1 MTKKQSKPEPSKV
14 EQFKALTWIELTNWA
29 GSTIVSRGKTY
40 QQGKRVS
47 QLAKTP
53 DGKLVAW
60 VKGTD
65 IYATQVEINANG
77 SLDSNCSC
85 PYWATCKHAVAVVLE
100 YLEHVK
106 KGKNV
111 PFTDSDDQRLSQ
123 RRSSWDD
130 DDMEY
135 SEEKMTTTS
144 IFREYLAPYLQKVQT
159 LLQEKGRK
167 KEWEV
172 YLQDLRI
179 AHARKR
185 RLLEVLDGLGG
196 KRIID

>member
-65 IYATQVEINANG
+65 IYATQVEINADG
-77 SLDSNCSC
+77 SLDSNCYC
-85 PYWATCKHAVAVVLE
+85 PYWATCKRLPLCLNTWNTSKQVRMSPLQTVMINVFRNVVP
-100 YLEHVK
+100 V
-106 KGKNV
+106 GMMMTWNI
-111 PFTDSDDQRLSQ
+111 
-123 RRSSWDD
+123 RR
-130 DDMEY
+130 
-135 SEEKMTTTS
+135 
-144 IFREYLAPYLQKVQT
+144 
-159 LLQEKGRK
+159 RK
-167 KEWEV
+167 
-172 YLQDLRI
+172 
-179 AHARKR
+179 
-185 RLLEVLDGLGG
+185 
-196 KRIID
+196 